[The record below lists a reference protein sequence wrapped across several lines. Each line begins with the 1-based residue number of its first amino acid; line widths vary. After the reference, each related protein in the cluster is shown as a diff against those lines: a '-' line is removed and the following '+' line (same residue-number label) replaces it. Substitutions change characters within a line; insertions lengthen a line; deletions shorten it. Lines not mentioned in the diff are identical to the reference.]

1 MNLLSRKQKKR
12 SEIIKMAFRYDF
24 SGYATRNDIK
34 CTDGRIIRAGA
45 FADQDGAKVPLVW
58 NHDHRGME
66 NVIGHALLENRSD
79 GVYAYGVF
87 NETKNGINAK
97 ELVEHGDICAMSIY
111 ANKLKQNGPDVT
123 HGVIRELS
131 LVYAGANPGAYIDSV
146 ITHEDGADEEA
157 VIYFDQAIDASNG
170 ELTHEDKETQ
180 EKDSKEEP
188 EKKPDETPKKTP
200 KEIIDGLSEK
210 KKKVAVLIIRMSP
223 KIDEIDTINDSKEQ
237 PVSDKGETVADI
249 WETFTDEEKKAVYAV
264 IGTAKENNE
273 SSDDGDEKE
282 DNDNKE
288 EKVMRHNAFD
298 KETQTETVDGVLTHS
313 DQEAILALAKSKSCG
328 SLREAIERYAEE
340 TDHLQHGID
349 EIETLF
355 PEYKDVK
362 PGAPELVTDNLGWV
376 TTVMNGVHKSPISRI
391 RTRQTDARG
400 RKIRGLGYQKGGL
413 KKEVGNVKLMSRTT
427 DPYTV
432 FVKDSMNRDDITDI
446 TDFDVVSY
454 EYNLLRMALN
464 EEIATAIMVGDGR
477 EDGDEDKIPED
488 KIRPIWTDDELFTVH
503 KAVDVAGMKT
513 KLQGSDTS
521 KNFGDNYIETEAIIE
536 AALDARI
543 DYRGSGSPAFFC
555 TPQLVNTMLMARD
568 LNGRRIY
575 NSIDELKTILN
586 VSAIV
591 TIEQFAGLQRTVDTN
606 KMALLG
612 IMVNLDDYYVG
623 ATKGGQITQFNQFD
637 IDFNKEKY
645 LIETRISGALTKIK
659 SAIVLEKKAS

>member
-1 MNLLSRKQKKR
+1 
-12 SEIIKMAFRYDF
+12 MAFRYDF

-210 KKKVAVLIIRMSP
+210 KKKVAVLIISMSP
-223 KIDEIDTINDSKEQ
+223 KIDEIDTINDNKEQ
-237 PVSDKGETVADI
+237 PASDKGETIADI
-249 WETFTDEEKKAVYAV
+249 WETFTEEEKKAVYAV
-264 IGTAKENNE
+264 IGTVKENNE
-273 SSDDGDEKE
+273 SSDDGDKE
-282 DNDNKE
+282 EGDDNKE

-298 KETQTETVDGVLTHS
+298 KETQTETMDGVLTHS

-328 SLREAIERYAEE
+328 SLREAMERYAGE

>member
-1 MNLLSRKQKKR
+1 
-12 SEIIKMAFRYDF
+12 MAFRYDF

-111 ANKLKQNGPDVT
+111 ANKLKQNGPDVI

-131 LVYAGANPGAYIDSV
+131 LVYAGANPGAFIDSV

-170 ELTHEDKETQ
+170 ELTHEDKETK

-188 EKKPDETPKKTP
+188 EKKSEESSSKTV

-210 KKKVAVLIIRMSP
+210 KKKVAALIISMSP
-223 KIDEIDTINDSKEQ
+223 KIDEVDIINDIKEQ

-249 WETFTDEEKKAVYAV
+249 WETFTEEEKKAVYAV

-273 SSDDGDEKE
+273 SSDDGDEEE

-328 SLREAIERYAEE
+328 SLREAMEQYAGE

-362 PGAPELVTDNLGWV
+362 PGAPELVTDSLGWV

-400 RKIRGLGYQKGGL
+400 RKIRGLGYQKGNL
-413 KKEVGNVKLMSRTT
+413 KKEVGNVKLMNRTT

-432 FVKDSMNRDDITDI
+432 YVKDSMNRDDILDI

-454 EYNLLRMALN
+454 EYNILRMALN
-464 EEIATAIMVGDGR
+464 EEIATAVMVGDGR

-488 KIRPIWTDDELFTVH
+488 KIRPIWTDDELYTIH
-503 KAVDVAGMKT
+503 KAVDVTSMKT

-591 TIEQFAGLQRTVDTN
+591 TIEQFAGLQRTVESN

-645 LIETRISGALTKIK
+645 LIEARISGALTKIK
-659 SAIVLEKKAS
+659 SAIVLEKKVS

>member
-1 MNLLSRKQKKR
+1 
-12 SEIIKMAFRYDF
+12 MAFRYDF

-237 PVSDKGETVADI
+237 PVSGKGETVADI

-273 SSDDGDEKE
+273 SSDDSDEEE

-328 SLREAIERYAEE
+328 SLREAMERYAGE

-454 EYNLLRMALN
+454 EYNLLLMALN

>member
-1 MNLLSRKQKKR
+1 
-12 SEIIKMAFRYDF
+12 MAFRYDF

-131 LVYAGANPGAYIDSV
+131 LVYAGANPGAFIDSV

-180 EKDSKEEP
+180 EKDSKEES

-210 KKKVAVLIIRMSP
+210 KKKVAALIIRISP

-237 PVSDKGETVADI
+237 AASDKGETVADV
-249 WETFTDEEKKAVYAV
+249 WETFTEEEKKAVYAV

-273 SSDDGDEKE
+273 SSDDGDEEE

-328 SLREAIERYAEE
+328 SLREAMEQYAGE

-432 FVKDSMNRDDITDI
+432 YVKDSMNRDDILDI

-464 EEIATAIMVGDGR
+464 EEIATAVMVGDGR

-488 KIRPIWTDDELFTVH
+488 KIRPIWTDDELYTIH
-503 KAVDVAGMKT
+503 KTVDVAGMKT

-536 AALDARI
+536 AALNARI

>member
-1 MNLLSRKQKKR
+1 
-12 SEIIKMAFRYDF
+12 MAFRYDF

-131 LVYAGANPGAYIDSV
+131 LVYAGANPGAFIDSV

-180 EKDSKEEP
+180 EKDSKEES
-188 EKKPDETPKKTP
+188 EKKPDETSKKTP
-200 KEIIDGLSEK
+200 KEIVDGLSEK
-210 KKKVAVLIIRMSP
+210 KKKVAALIISMSP

-237 PVSDKGETVADI
+237 PASDKGETIADI
-249 WETFTDEEKKAVYAV
+249 WETFTEEEKKAVYAV
-264 IGTAKENNE
+264 IGAAKENNE
-273 SSDDGDEKE
+273 SSDDGDEEE

-298 KETQTETVDGVLTHS
+298 KETQTEAMDGVLTHS
-313 DQEAILALAKSKSCG
+313 DQEAILDLAKSKSCG
-328 SLREAIERYAEE
+328 SLREAMEEYAGK

-400 RKIRGLGYQKGGL
+400 RKIRGLGYHKGAL
-413 KKEVGNVKLMSRTT
+413 KKEVGNVKLMTRTT

-432 FVKDSMNRDDITDI
+432 FVKDSMNRDDILDI

-464 EEIATAIMVGDGR
+464 EEIATAVMVGDGR

-488 KIRPIWTDDELFTVH
+488 KIRPIWTDDELYTIH
-503 KAVDVAGMKT
+503 KAVDVTGMKT

>member
-1 MNLLSRKQKKR
+1 
-12 SEIIKMAFRYDF
+12 MAFRYDF

-210 KKKVAVLIIRMSP
+210 KKKVAALIIRMSP

-237 PVSDKGETVADI
+237 PVSDKGETIADI
-249 WETFTDEEKKAVYAV
+249 WETFTEEEKKAVYAV

-273 SSDDGDEKE
+273 SSDNGDEEE

-328 SLREAIERYAEE
+328 SLREAMERYAGE

-645 LIETRISGALTKIK
+645 LIEARISGALTKIK

>member
-1 MNLLSRKQKKR
+1 
-12 SEIIKMAFRYDF
+12 MAFRYDF

-111 ANKLKQNGPDVT
+111 ANKLKQNGPDVI

-131 LVYAGANPGAYIDSV
+131 LVYAGANPGAFIDSV

-157 VIYFDQAIDASNG
+157 VIYFDQAIDVSNG
-170 ELTHEDKETQ
+170 ELTHEDKEAKK
-180 EKDSKEEP
+180 KDSKEEP
-188 EKKPDETPKKTP
+188 EKKSEESSSKTV

-210 KKKVAVLIIRMSP
+210 KKKVAVLIISMSP
-223 KIDEIDTINDSKEQ
+223 KIDEVDIINDIKEQ

-249 WETFTDEEKKAVYAV
+249 WETFTEEEKKAVYAV

-273 SSDDGDEKE
+273 SSDDGDEEE

-328 SLREAIERYAEE
+328 SLREAMEQYAGE

-355 PEYKDVK
+355 PEYKDVNNS
-362 PGAPELVTDNLGWV
+362 APELVTDNLGWV

-400 RKIRGLGYQKGGL
+400 RKIRGLGYQKGNL
-413 KKEVGNVKLMSRTT
+413 KKEVGNVKLMNRTT

-432 FVKDSMNRDDITDI
+432 YVKDSMNRDDILDI

-454 EYNLLRMALN
+454 EYNILRMALN
-464 EEIATAIMVGDGR
+464 EEIATAVMVGDGR

-488 KIRPIWTDDELFTVH
+488 KIRPIWTDDELYTIH
-503 KAVDVAGMKT
+503 KAVDVTGMKT
-513 KLQGSDTS
+513 KLQRSDTS

-591 TIEQFAGLQRTVDTN
+591 TIEQFAGLQRTVESN

-645 LIETRISGALTKIK
+645 LIEARISGALTKIK
-659 SAIVLEKKAS
+659 SAIVLEKKVS

>member
-1 MNLLSRKQKKR
+1 
-12 SEIIKMAFRYDF
+12 MAFKYDF

-34 CTDGRIIRAGA
+34 CSDGRIIRAGA

-58 NHDHRGME
+58 NHDHRDMD

-87 NETKNGINAK
+87 NDTKKGINAK
-97 ELVEHGDICAMSIY
+97 QLVEHGDICAMSIY
-111 ANKLKQNGPDVT
+111 ANKLKQSGPDVT

-131 LVYAGANPGAYIDSV
+131 LVYAGANPGAFIDSV
-146 ITHEDGADEEA
+146 ISHEDGSDEEA
-157 VIYFDQAIDASNG
+157 VIYFNQGIDVSHG
-170 ELTHEDKETQ
+170 ELRHEEEDDKEEES
-180 EKDSKEEP
+180 EKPSGR
-188 EKKPDETPKKTP
+188 TV
-200 KEIIDGLSEK
+200 KEIIDSLPEK
-210 KKKVAVLIIRMSP
+210 KKQVALFIIGMALKGGKMEHADSGD
-223 KIDEIDTINDSKEQ
+223 DEEQ
-237 PVSDKGETVADI
+237 PVSNKGETVADV
-249 WETFTDEEKKAVYAV
+249 WKTFTEEEKKAVYAV
-264 IGTAKENNE
+264 IGSAKENNE
-273 SSDDGDEKE
+273 SSDDDDEE
-282 DNDNKE
+282 EDDNDDEE

-298 KETQTETVDGVLTHS
+298 KETQTDTMDGVLTHS
-313 DQEAILALAKSKSCG
+313 DQEAILDLAKSKSCG
-328 SLREAIERYAEE
+328 SLREAMEQYTEE

-362 PGAPELVTDNLGWV
+362 LGAPELITDNLGWV

-400 RKIRGLGYQKGGL
+400 RKIRGLGYQKGAL
-413 KKEVGNVKLMSRTT
+413 KKDVGNVKLMSRTT
-427 DPYTV
+427 DPYTIY
-432 FVKDSMNRDDITDI
+432 VKDSMNRDDILDI

-454 EYNLLRMALN
+454 EYSLLRMALN
-464 EEIATAIMVGDGR
+464 EEIATAVMIGDGR

-488 KIRPIWTDDELFTVH
+488 KIRPIWTDDELYTIH

-568 LNGRRIY
+568 MNGRRIY

>member
-1 MNLLSRKQKKR
+1 
-12 SEIIKMAFRYDF
+12 MAFRYDF

-131 LVYAGANPGAYIDSV
+131 LVYAGANPGAFIDSV

-180 EKDSKEEP
+180 EKDSKEES
-188 EKKPDETPKKTP
+188 EKKPDEISKKTP

-210 KKKVAVLIIRMSP
+210 KKKVAALIISMSP

-237 PVSDKGETVADI
+237 PVSDKGETIADI
-249 WETFTDEEKKAVYAV
+249 WETFTEEEKKAVYAV

-273 SSDDGDEKE
+273 SSDDGDEEE

-328 SLREAIERYAEE
+328 SLREAMEQYAGE

-400 RKIRGLGYQKGGL
+400 RKIRGLGYQKGAL

-432 FVKDSMNRDDITDI
+432 FVKDSMNRDDILDI

-464 EEIATAIMVGDGR
+464 EEIATAVMVGDGR
-477 EDGDEDKIPED
+477 EDCDEDKIPED
-488 KIRPIWTDDELFTVH
+488 KIRPIWTDDELYTIH
-503 KAVDVAGMKT
+503 KTVDVAGMKT

-645 LIETRISGALTKIK
+645 LIEARISGALTKIK

>member
-1 MNLLSRKQKKR
+1 
-12 SEIIKMAFRYDF
+12 MAFRYDF

-131 LVYAGANPGAYIDSV
+131 LVYAGANPGAFIDSV

-180 EKDSKEEP
+180 EKDSREEP

-210 KKKVAVLIIRMSP
+210 KKKVAALIIRISP

-273 SSDDGDEKE
+273 SSDHGDEEE

-328 SLREAIERYAEE
+328 SLREAMEQYAGE

-432 FVKDSMNRDDITDI
+432 YVKDNMNRDDILDI

-464 EEIATAIMVGDGR
+464 EEIATAVMVGDGR

-488 KIRPIWTDDELFTVH
+488 KIRPIWTDDELYTIH
-503 KAVDVAGMKT
+503 KAVDVTGMKT

>member
-1 MNLLSRKQKKR
+1 
-12 SEIIKMAFRYDF
+12 MAFRYDF

-131 LVYAGANPGAYIDSV
+131 LVYAGANPGAFIDSV

-180 EKDSKEEP
+180 EKDSKEES
-188 EKKPDETPKKTP
+188 EKKPDEISKKTP

-210 KKKVAVLIIRMSP
+210 KKKVAALIISMSP

-237 PVSDKGETVADI
+237 PVSDKGETIADI
-249 WETFTDEEKKAVYAV
+249 WETFTEEEKKAVYAV

-273 SSDDGDEKE
+273 SSNDGDEEE

-328 SLREAIERYAEE
+328 SLREAMEQYAGE

-432 FVKDSMNRDDITDI
+432 YVKDSMNRDDILDI

-464 EEIATAIMVGDGR
+464 EEIATAVMVGDGR

-488 KIRPIWTDDELFTVH
+488 KIRPIWTDDELYTIH
-503 KAVDVAGMKT
+503 KTVDVAGMKA

>member
-1 MNLLSRKQKKR
+1 
-12 SEIIKMAFRYDF
+12 MAFRYDF

-111 ANKLKQNGPDVT
+111 ANKLKQNGSDVT

-180 EKDSKEEP
+180 EKDSKEES
-188 EKKPDETPKKTP
+188 EKKPDETSKKTP

-210 KKKVAVLIIRMSP
+210 KKKVAALIIRMSP

-237 PVSDKGETVADI
+237 PVSDKGETIADI
-249 WETFTDEEKKAVYAV
+249 WETFTEEEKKAVYAV

-273 SSDDGDEKE
+273 SSDNGDEEE

-328 SLREAIERYAEE
+328 SLREAMEQYAGE

-400 RKIRGLGYQKGGL
+400 RKIRGLGYQKGNL
-413 KKEVGNVKLMSRTT
+413 KKEAGNVKLMSRTT

-432 FVKDSMNRDDITDI
+432 YVKDSMNRDDILDI

-464 EEIATAIMVGDGR
+464 EEIATAVMVGDGR

-488 KIRPIWTDDELFTVH
+488 KIRPIWTDDELYTIH
-503 KAVDVAGMKT
+503 KAVDVTGMKT

-536 AALDARI
+536 AVLDARI

-555 TPQLVNTMLMARD
+555 TPQLINTMLMARD

-645 LIETRISGALTKIK
+645 LIETRISGALAKIK
-659 SAIVLEKKAS
+659 SAIVLEKKVS

>member
-1 MNLLSRKQKKR
+1 
-12 SEIIKMAFRYDF
+12 MAFRYDF

-131 LVYAGANPGAYIDSV
+131 LVYAGANPGAFIDSV

-157 VIYFDQAIDASNG
+157 VIYFDQAIDVSNG

-180 EKDSKEEP
+180 EKESKEEP
-188 EKKPDETPKKTP
+188 EKKPDETPKKTA

-210 KKKVAVLIIRMSP
+210 KKKVAALIINMSP
-223 KIDEIDTINDSKEQ
+223 KIDEIDTVNDNKEQ

-264 IGTAKENNE
+264 IGAAKENNK
-273 SSDDGDEKE
+273 SSDDGDEEE

-328 SLREAIERYAEE
+328 SLREAMEQYAGE

-400 RKIRGLGYQKGGL
+400 RKIRGLGYQKGNL
-413 KKEVGNVKLMSRTT
+413 KKEAGNVKLMSRTT

-432 FVKDSMNRDDITDI
+432 YVKDSMNRDDILDI

-464 EEIATAIMVGDGR
+464 EEIATAVMVGDGR

-488 KIRPIWTDDELFTVH
+488 KIRPIWTDDELYTIH
-503 KAVDVAGMKT
+503 KAVDVTGMKT

-591 TIEQFAGLQRTVDTN
+591 TIEQFAGLQRTVDTS

-659 SAIVLEKKAS
+659 SAIVLEKKVS

>member
-1 MNLLSRKQKKR
+1 
-12 SEIIKMAFRYDF
+12 MAFRYDF

-131 LVYAGANPGAYIDSV
+131 LVYAGANPGAFIDSV

-180 EKDSKEEP
+180 EKDSKEES
-188 EKKPDETPKKTP
+188 EKKPDETSKKTP
-200 KEIIDGLSEK
+200 KEIVDGLSEK
-210 KKKVAVLIIRMSP
+210 KKKVAALIISMSP

-237 PVSDKGETVADI
+237 PASDKGETIADI
-249 WETFTDEEKKAVYAV
+249 WETFTEEEKKAVYAV
-264 IGTAKENNE
+264 IGAAKENNE
-273 SSDDGDEKE
+273 SSDDGYEEE

-328 SLREAIERYAEE
+328 SLREAMEQYAGE

-432 FVKDSMNRDDITDI
+432 YVKDSMNRDDILDI
-446 TDFDVVSY
+446 TDFDAVSY

-464 EEIATAIMVGDGR
+464 EEIATAVMVGDGR

-488 KIRPIWTDDELFTVH
+488 KIRPIWTDDELYTIH
-503 KAVDVAGMKT
+503 KTVDVTGMKT

>member
-1 MNLLSRKQKKR
+1 
-12 SEIIKMAFRYDF
+12 MAFRYDF

-111 ANKLKQNGPDVT
+111 ANKLKQNGPDVI

-131 LVYAGANPGAYIDSV
+131 LVYAGANPGAFIDSV

-157 VIYFDQAIDASNG
+157 VIYFDQAIDVSNG
-170 ELTHEDKETQ
+170 ELTHEDKKAQ

-188 EKKPDETPKKTP
+188 EKKSDEDPKKTP

-210 KKKVAVLIIRMSP
+210 KKKVAVLIISMSP
-223 KIDEIDTINDSKEQ
+223 KIDEIDTINDNKEN
-237 PVSDKGETVADI
+237 PASNKGETVADI
-249 WETFTDEEKKAVYAV
+249 WETFTEEEKKAVYAV

-273 SSDDGDEKE
+273 SSEDGDEEE

-328 SLREAIERYAEE
+328 SLREAIEQYAGE

-362 PGAPELVTDNLGWV
+362 PGAPELVTDSLGWV

-400 RKIRGLGYQKGGL
+400 RKIRGLGYQKGNL
-413 KKEVGNVKLMSRTT
+413 KKEVGNVKLVNRTT

-432 FVKDSMNRDDITDI
+432 YVKDSMNRDDILDI

-454 EYNLLRMALN
+454 EYNILRMALN
-464 EEIATAIMVGDGR
+464 EEIATAVMVGDGR

-488 KIRPIWTDDELFTVH
+488 KIRPIWTDDELYTIH
-503 KAVDVAGMKT
+503 KTVDVAGMKT

-591 TIEQFAGLQRTVDTN
+591 TIEQFAGLQRTVESN

-645 LIETRISGALTKIK
+645 LIEARISGALTKIK
-659 SAIVLEKKAS
+659 SAIVLEKKVS